1 MTGKRQQRKFRRQH
15 AGTRLSVWVAS
26 AYVCVVH
33 RTSVWR
39 WVVHRL
45 RTRGVKMM
53 KHFAIALATLTMFT
67 ASIIVS
73 SSPVFLCGCRSWHRP
88 QLDARIGVVQ
98 GATARA
104 ARGCRWTRRW
114 SRPSVCGSTM
124 TLPSSACQN
133 TTRSPGP
140 TLRRSRI
147 ALGSVNWS
155 LLVRVAVLCPYL
167 DGDSLLQGVTAA
179 QT

>member
-1 MTGKRQQRKFRRQH
+1 
-15 AGTRLSVWVAS
+15 
-26 AYVCVVH
+26 
-33 RTSVWR
+33 
-39 WVVHRL
+39 
-45 RTRGVKMM
+45 MM

-114 SRPSVCGSTM
+114 SRPARHS
-124 TLPSSACQN
+124 LPSP
-133 TTRSPGP
+133 RV
-140 TLRRSRI
+140 RRFQQRP
-147 ALGSVNWS
+147 
-155 LLVRVAVLCPYL
+155 R
-167 DGDSLLQGVTAA
+167 QR
-179 QT
+179 